1 MTHEESSWL
10 SITEN
15 ANSHYLDFS
24 VNTNS
29 LGIPDILR
37 QKSTGRSG
45 LSANMPGAFLCHI
58 YQLGTG
64 DFPLKH

>member
-45 LSANMPGAFLCHI
+45 LSANMPGVFYAI
-58 YQLGTG
+58 YTSWEHGI
-64 DFPLKH
+64 FR